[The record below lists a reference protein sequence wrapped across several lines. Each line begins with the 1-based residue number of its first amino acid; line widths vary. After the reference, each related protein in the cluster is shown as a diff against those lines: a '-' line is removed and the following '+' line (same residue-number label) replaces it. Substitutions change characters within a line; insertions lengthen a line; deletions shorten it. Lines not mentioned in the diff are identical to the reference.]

1 MLNRLRIG
9 THTKNDIRLLKKT
22 KTTNKHLKN
31 KKCIPHF
38 YPTLEQVRL
47 HNEKITKN
55 NNQFSITS
63 KCTDIL
69 PASISQLLETNIH
82 AAISKRKITHT
93 GGLPEEVILIAD
105 EQYDLIS
112 NIDVEDGLING
123 AQCLIKYIETTTK
136 NETSYPYIVWTE
148 FENTDI
154 GKNHRKKYSYLYT
167 NNKNRNWTPIIRIKR
182 TFLVKDHWIHR
193 LQFPLRQ
200 AAACSI
206 HVSQSSTYP
215 EIYVDLD
222 SFSTPPK
229 VFWEHMHYVAFSR
242 VTSISGLYIE
252 NINENNIAVSKKVS
266 DYLKSALKDDTLQT
280 DIEFSNKYKL
290 NILFNNCRS
299 FKKHFTAIQHNKIIL
314 QQDINIF
321 LESRLCRHDN
331 STNYNIDD
339 NIIIRADQ
347 KNTTNPYYGII
358 SYVKNNIKINKIEY
372 LSTETIDTLYLN
384 ITFKN
389 KNISIFAIYNSPKN
403 TYNQFEKHI
412 TSVIEKKITLCRNI
426 ILLGDFN
433 LQYNSTNYLKLCN
446 QLSKYNLKQHVTKFT
461 TINNST
467 IDFVFTN
474 IQLESIDNFYAHWSD
489 HHMIQFKVHTSEK

>member
-1 MLNRLRIG
+1 MGQFVFEDYRNDYGPLATNLWKQNFKIYELIDIMRQKDDKQCAQLLNRLHIG

-31 KKCIPHF
+31 KKCVPHF

-105 EQYDLIS
+105 EQYNLIS

-136 NETSYPYIVWTE
+136 NETRYSYIVWTE

-154 GKNHRKKYSYLYT
+154 GKNHRKKYSFLYT

-229 VFWEHMHYVAFSR
+229 VFW
-242 VTSISGLYIE
+242 
-252 NINENNIAVSKKVS
+252 
-266 DYLKSALKDDTLQT
+266 DTCT
-280 DIEFSNKYKL
+280 
-290 NILFNNCRS
+290 
-299 FKKHFTAIQHNKIIL
+299 
-314 QQDINIF
+314 
-321 LESRLCRHDN
+321 
-331 STNYNIDD
+331 
-339 NIIIRADQ
+339 
-347 KNTTNPYYGII
+347 
-358 SYVKNNIKINKIEY
+358 
-372 LSTETIDTLYLN
+372 
-384 ITFKN
+384 
-389 KNISIFAIYNSPKN
+389 
-403 TYNQFEKHI
+403 
-412 TSVIEKKITLCRNI
+412 
-426 ILLGDFN
+426 
-433 LQYNSTNYLKLCN
+433 
-446 QLSKYNLKQHVTKFT
+446 
-461 TINNST
+461 
-467 IDFVFTN
+467 
-474 IQLESIDNFYAHWSD
+474 
-489 HHMIQFKVHTSEK
+489 M